1 MPKLHY
7 VLHAPTTQCYATP
20 VLLRKAMNGW
30 VVLILLC
37 GIVWMALPRIGLLA
51 FYRTWRATRERELV
65 EDALKYLLNREHQGR
80 HATPESLSGRWRCHV
95 RGVCA

>member
-1 MPKLHY
+1 
-7 VLHAPTTQCYATP
+7 
-20 VLLRKAMNGW
+20 MNGW

-51 FYRTWRATRERELV
+51 FYRTWRTTRERELV

-80 HATPESLSGRWRCHV
+80 HATPESLSGALALPRARSMRLIEKMEAQGLLET
-95 RGVCA
+95 RGAELH